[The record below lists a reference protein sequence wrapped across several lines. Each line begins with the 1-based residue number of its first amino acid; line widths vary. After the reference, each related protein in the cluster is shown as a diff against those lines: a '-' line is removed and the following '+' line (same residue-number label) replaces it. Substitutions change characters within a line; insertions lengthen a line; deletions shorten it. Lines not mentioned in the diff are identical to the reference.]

1 MISPSFAALLLSA
14 ASAPPVL
21 MASPNALGFEE
32 SELPALQQRLQ
43 GAVEG
48 AGVVVSVVPA
58 VAAECSADA
67 ACVGARVAEGAAL
80 VVVDVSKIGADI
92 DVTDAVYG
100 SGGTPLGG
108 AHRTLP
114 AAEFESA
121 PLSPEALAALA
132 PFRAPPIE
140 SPPPAPPSSSPFPT
154 KFLGVG
160 AGALV
165 GVAGIAG
172 FAVEAAT
179 LEDPASLGDDKARA
193 RVTSWVFLG
202 AAAAGVGGAVASAL
216 LWPDESSSS
225 SSTSGP

>member
-1 MISPSFAALLLSA
+1 VISSSLAALLLSA
-14 ASAPPVL
+14 GPSSPVL
-21 MASPNALGFEE
+21 MATPNTLGFEE

-43 GAVEG
+43 GAAEG

-58 VAAECSADA
+58 VAAECAADA
-67 ACVGARVAEGAAL
+67 ACLGARVAEGAAI
-80 VVVDVSKIGADI
+80 VVVDVSKIGTDI

-100 SGGTPLGG
+100 PGGTPLGG

-114 AAEFESA
+114 AAEFEVA

-132 PFRAPPIE
+132 PFHAAPS
-140 SPPPAPPSSSPFPT
+140 SPPAEPPAPSSAPFPT

-216 LWPDESSSS
+216 LWPDESPASSS
-225 SSTSGP
+225 SGP